1 MAQAQIVQMQKDL
14 NYQQNPL
21 AKIIN
26 DSEKEALSQPNQDFS
41 SNNNAVQKVPKK
53 EMKKKRK

>member
-1 MAQAQIVQMQKDL
+1 MQKDL

-21 AKIIN
+21 TKIIN
-26 DSEKEALSQPNQDFS
+26 DLEKEVLSQPNKDFS

-53 EMKKKRK
+53 DMKKKRK

>member
-53 EMKKKRK
+53 EMKK